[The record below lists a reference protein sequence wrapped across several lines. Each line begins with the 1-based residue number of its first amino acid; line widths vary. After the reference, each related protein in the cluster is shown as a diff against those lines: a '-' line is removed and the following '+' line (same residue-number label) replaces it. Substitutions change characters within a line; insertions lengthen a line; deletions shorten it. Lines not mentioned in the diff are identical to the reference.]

1 MALLKYLK
9 KGTEL
14 PDPDG
19 PLSTEMPSSSIQ
31 AANKVVKPV
40 LEEMKAREA
49 AATAKKRGQYKSYT
63 ASEKAMIAKRA
74 TECGVTNTVRYF
86 SHKFVDRPL
95 CEGTIRTWVKQY
107 KRELISQREC
117 NKDTNIEK
125 LESKRRGRPLLL
137 GDELDKRVQL
147 YVKALREAGAVINTS
162 ITMAAAEGVV
172 KSFDSNLLQCNGGH
186 IICGKH
192 WAKNF
197 LQRMGYVKRRA
208 STTAKVSL
216 SDFEQYKAQF
226 LFDITSI
233 VEMEEIPKCLVINW
247 DHTGINYVPVSK
259 WTMAKE
265 GSKRVDIVG
274 IDDKRQITAVFGCTM
289 DGDFLPPQII

>member
-107 KRELISQREC
+107 KRELIISRREC
-117 NKDTNIEK
+117 NKDANIEK
-125 LESKRRGRPLLL
+125 LESKRRGR
-137 GDELDKRVQL
+137 VL
-147 YVKALREAGAVINTS
+147 Y
-162 ITMAAAEGVV
+162 
-172 KSFDSNLLQCNGGH
+172 C
-186 IICGKH
+186 
-192 WAKNF
+192 
-197 LQRMGYVKRRA
+197 
-208 STTAKVSL
+208 
-216 SDFEQYKAQF
+216 
-226 LFDITSI
+226 
-233 VEMEEIPKCLVINW
+233 
-247 DHTGINYVPVSK
+247 
-259 WTMAKE
+259 
-265 GSKRVDIVG
+265 
-274 IDDKRQITAVFGCTM
+274 
-289 DGDFLPPQII
+289 

>member
-1 MALLKYLK
+1 MARQQLRCLL
-9 KGTEL
+9 
-14 PDPDG
+14 
-19 PLSTEMPSSSIQ
+19 Q
-31 AANKVVKPV
+31 AANKAVKPV
-40 LEEMKAREA
+40 LEEIEACEA

-63 ASEKAMIAKRA
+63 PSEKAIISKRA

-86 SHKFVDRPL
+86 SKKFADRPL

-107 KRELISQREC
+107 KRELISRRGC
-117 NKDTNIEK
+117 NKDANIVK

-172 KSFDSNLLQCNGGH
+172 KSFDSNLLQSNGGH
-186 IICGKH
+186 ITCGKH

-208 STTAKVSL
+208 NTTAKVSVA
-216 SDFEQYKAQF
+216 DFEVCKAQF
-226 LFDITSI
+226 LFDINTI
-233 VEMEEIPKCLVINW
+233 VEMEEIPKALVLNW

-259 WTMAKE
+259 WTWLKKE
-265 GSKRVDIVG
+265 VKEYYYIIGM
-274 IDDKRQITAVFGCTM
+274 DDKRQITAVFGCTM
-289 DGDFLPPQII
+289 EGDFLPPQII